1 LTGERALLTH
11 NPMIKKLQQ
20 RTDID
25 TIGADYEVNDYLDK
39 LNVENKRKKE
49 LKDNADIVKKLKK
62 RCEAIQK
69 RVEEIGDKIK
79 NRPQALSVAIEDSL
93 RSIRFNNIKKSP
105 VQNPRNITMQREE
118 TISKDSDS
126 DSS

>member
-1 LTGERALLTH
+1 
-11 NPMIKKLQQ
+11 MIKKLQQ
-20 RTDID
+20 RNDID
-25 TIGADYEVNDYLDK
+25 TAGADYEVNDYLDK

-49 LKDNADIVKKLKK
+49 LKDNADIVKKLKR

-79 NRPQALSVAIEDSL
+79 NRPQALSSAIEDSL
-93 RSIRFNNIKKSP
+93 RSIRFNNLKKSP
-105 VQNPRNITMQREE
+105 AMNSRTLFTPRDDSSN
-118 TISKDSDS
+118 KDSDS